1 MTPDSLLTST
11 DEKLT
16 QKIALL
22 VVCAG
27 SMMSPLTMSSVNIA
41 MPAMAAEL
49 QADARLVSWLPTIFL
64 ISNVALILP
73 FGKLA
78 DNIGRKRIYMIGLL
92 VTAITSLGAAMAAS
106 IEGILFF
113 RFIQGGAS
121 AMTLG
126 TGVAIISSLYP
137 ANKRG
142 MAIGIN
148 SACIYIGL
156 TIAPALGGIITE
168 IWGWR
173 SVFLMP
179 APIAVLLVA
188 LIAVFVKGE
197 WRADSRVPFDWQGAL
212 IFAAGTTLLVISL
225 TGLPHFNYALLLLFS
240 LGLIWLFVW
249 HQSNSDQPLIR
260 WQMFTQNRLFSF
272 SLASASLMYASLYP
286 LTFLLS
292 LYLQYIRDLSPSDTG
307 QVILMQGIAM
317 ALLAPFSG
325 RLSDRIQPRNIATT
339 GCVVVTLG
347 FLMLAQLD
355 MHTTQLYI
363 GGSLFLIGI
372 GMGLFTSPNNNAVVS
387 AVDARDLGVATATM
401 NLARVMGN
409 LIGMGVVNL
418 LMNLNLGDKQIIPI
432 YYGLLESTISTAI
445 IISLAYVLVGSFLS
459 AMRGR
464 ADA

>member
-1 MTPDSLLTST
+1 
-11 DEKLT
+11 
-16 QKIALL
+16 
-22 VVCAG
+22 
-27 SMMSPLTMSSVNIA
+27 MSPLTLSSVNIA

-64 ISNVALILP
+64 VSNVALILP

-92 VTAITSLGAAMAAS
+92 VTVITSLGAVMAAS

-156 TIAPALGGIITE
+156 TIAPALGGIVTE

-225 TGLPHFNYALLLLFS
+225 TGLPHINYALLLLVS

-272 SLASASLMYASLYP
+272 SLASASLMYAGLYP

-325 RLSDRIQPRNIATT
+325 RLSDRIQPRNIATA
-339 GCVVVTLG
+339 GCIVVTLG
-347 FLMLAQLD
+347 FLMLVQLD

-445 IISLAYVLVGSFLS
+445 IISLAYALVGGFLS
-459 AMRGR
+459 AMRGAPMR
-464 ADA
+464 RSSKANSG

>member
-1 MTPDSLLTST
+1 
-11 DEKLT
+11 
-16 QKIALL
+16 
-22 VVCAG
+22 
-27 SMMSPLTMSSVNIA
+27 MSPLTLSSVNIA

-64 ISNVALILP
+64 VSNVALILP

-92 VTAITSLGAAMAAS
+92 VTVITSLGAAMAAS

-156 TIAPALGGIITE
+156 TIAPALGGIVTE

-212 IFAAGTTLLVISL
+212 IFAAGTTLLIISL
-225 TGLPHFNYALLLLFS
+225 TGLPQFNYALLLLIS

-260 WQMFTQNRLFSF
+260 WQMFAQNRLFSF

-325 RLSDRIQPRNIATT
+325 RLSDRIQPRNIATA
-339 GCVVVTLG
+339 GCIVVTLG
-347 FLMLAQLD
+347 FLMLVQLD

-445 IISLAYVLVGSFLS
+445 IISLAYALVGGFLS
-459 AMRGR
+459 AMRGAPMR
-464 ADA
+464 RSSKANSG

>member
-1 MTPDSLLTST
+1 
-11 DEKLT
+11 
-16 QKIALL
+16 
-22 VVCAG
+22 
-27 SMMSPLTMSSVNIA
+27 
-41 MPAMAAEL
+41 
-49 QADARLVSWLPTIFL
+49 
-64 ISNVALILP
+64 
-73 FGKLA
+73 
-78 DNIGRKRIYMIGLL
+78 
-92 VTAITSLGAAMAAS
+92 MAAS

-156 TIAPALGGIITE
+156 TIAPALGGIVTE

-225 TGLPHFNYALLLLFS
+225 TGLPQFNYALLLLVS

-339 GCVVVTLG
+339 GCIVVTLG

-432 YYGLLESTISTAI
+432 HYGLLESTISTAI
-445 IISLAYVLVGSFLS
+445 IISLAYVLVGGFLS
-459 AMRGR
+459 AMRGSSK
-464 ADA
+464 ANSG

>member
-1 MTPDSLLTST
+1 MTST

-27 SMMSPLTMSSVNIA
+27 SMMSPLTLSSVNIA

-64 ISNVALILP
+64 VSNVALILP

-92 VTAITSLGAAMAAS
+92 VTVITSLGAAMAAS

-156 TIAPALGGIITE
+156 TIAPALGGIVTE

-225 TGLPHFNYALLLLFS
+225 TGLPH
-240 LGLIWLFVW
+240 I
-249 HQSNSDQPLIR
+249 
-260 WQMFTQNRLFSF
+260 
-272 SLASASLMYASLYP
+272 
-286 LTFLLS
+286 
-292 LYLQYIRDLSPSDTG
+292 
-307 QVILMQGIAM
+307 
-317 ALLAPFSG
+317 
-325 RLSDRIQPRNIATT
+325 
-339 GCVVVTLG
+339 
-347 FLMLAQLD
+347 
-355 MHTTQLYI
+355 
-363 GGSLFLIGI
+363 
-372 GMGLFTSPNNNAVVS
+372 
-387 AVDARDLGVATATM
+387 
-401 NLARVMGN
+401 
-409 LIGMGVVNL
+409 
-418 LMNLNLGDKQIIPI
+418 
-432 YYGLLESTISTAI
+432 
-445 IISLAYVLVGSFLS
+445 
-459 AMRGR
+459 
-464 ADA
+464 

>member
-1 MTPDSLLTST
+1 MTST
-11 DEKLT
+11 DEKIT

-27 SMMSPLTMSSVNIA
+27 SMMSPLTLSSVNIA

-64 ISNVALILP
+64 MSNVALILP

-156 TIAPALGGIITE
+156 TIAPALGGIVTE

-179 APIAVLLVA
+179 APIAVLLVV

-197 WRADSRVPFDWQGAL
+197 WRTDSRVPFDWQGAL

-225 TGLPHFNYALLLLFS
+225 TGLPQFNYALLLLVS
-240 LGLIWLFVW
+240 LALIWLFVW

-272 SLASASLMYASLYP
+272 SLASASLMYAGLYP

-292 LYLQYIRDLSPSDTG
+292 LYLQYIGDLSPSDTG

-317 ALLAPFSG
+317 ALLAPFPAGFRIVFSPVIL
-325 RLSDRIQPRNIATT
+325 RL
-339 GCVVVTLG
+339 
-347 FLMLAQLD
+347 LAVL
-355 MHTTQLYI
+355 L
-363 GGSLFLIGI
+363 
-372 GMGLFTSPNNNAVVS
+372 SP
-387 AVDARDLGVATATM
+387 
-401 NLARVMGN
+401 LA
-409 LIGMGVVNL
+409 
-418 LMNLNLGDKQIIPI
+418 
-432 YYGLLESTISTAI
+432 
-445 IISLAYVLVGSFLS
+445 F
-459 AMRGR
+459 
-464 ADA
+464 